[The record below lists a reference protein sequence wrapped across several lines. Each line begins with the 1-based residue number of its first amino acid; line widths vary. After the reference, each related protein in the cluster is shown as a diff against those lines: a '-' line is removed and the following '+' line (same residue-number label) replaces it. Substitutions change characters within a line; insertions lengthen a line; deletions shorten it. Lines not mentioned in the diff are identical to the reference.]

1 MKWSASQL
9 QQNLKQITDKNPP
22 LILIYGEDF
31 GVIRECARSVY
42 ASVVPDLNDPFLN
55 DKIDV
60 DQLVNDNLLIKKSA
74 DTLSFAGGVKLV
86 RVEGVTESID
96 KKTRDALVKAVQ
108 YCMDDLPTQ
117 AVIVLTFP
125 GLDAKSA
132 LAKKVEGHKQA
143 IAIRCFHD
151 TGRDMSQIISSEL
164 RKYGLDASSDVMA
177 FLLDNLGND
186 RQITAQ
192 EIQKLITYVG
202 KNKEVTLEDCFNVI
216 ASAPSM
222 NIFALC
228 DSVALRD
235 TKKTDDY
242 LQAMI
247 EQGDDLNMIFSLV
260 LRHLRRIMLCQDTMS
275 KECCNA
281 QSAMSKLRPPVFMN
295 KAEFARQVQFYPRKR
310 LNSLY
315 DRFYTMQMESREGVI
330 SPNSVIERGII
341 GLSL

>member
-9 QQNLKQITDKNPP
+9 QQNLKQITDNSPP
-22 LILIYGEDF
+22 LVLIYGEDF

-42 ASVVPDLNDPFLN
+42 ASVVADLNDPFLN

-60 DQLVNDNLLIKKSA
+60 DQLVSDNLLIKKSA
-74 DTLSFAGGVKLV
+74 DTLSFGGGVKLV
-86 RVEGVTESID
+86 RVDGVTESID
-96 KKTRDALVKAVQ
+96 KKTRDALVASIK

-132 LAKKVEGHKQA
+132 LAKKVEAHKQA

-151 TGRDMSQIISSEL
+151 NSRDMSQIIGAEL
-164 RKYGLDASSDVMA
+164 RKYGLTASSDVMS

-186 RQITAQ
+186 RQVTAQ

-202 KNKEVTLEDCFNVI
+202 KKQEVTLEDCFNVI

-228 DSVALRD
+228 DAVALRD
-235 TKKTDDY
+235 SKKTDKY
-242 LQAMI
+242 LQAMM
-247 EQGDDLNMIFSLV
+247 EQGEDLNMAFSLV
-260 LRHLRRIMLCQDTMS
+260 LRHLRRIMSCQDSMA
-275 KECCNA
+275 KEGCNA
-281 QSAMSKLRPPVFMN
+281 QTAMNKLRPPVFMN
-295 KAEFARQVQFYPRKR
+295 KPEFARQVQMYPKKR
-310 LNSLY
+310 LNGLY
-315 DRFYTMQMESREGVI
+315 DRFYTMQLESREGI
-330 SPNSVIERGII
+330 LSPNDIIERGII